1 LLILIYEFLIADLLK
16 AIHFQLPPWG
26 HSADSH
32 LSLWT
37 RMKFSE
43 IFVYNF
49 IINPKDSVV
58 ILFHRQIN
66 TLCSP
71 CCAAFPQEPSC
82 AHLEPLLCSSQPL
95 LCCIPREPSLC
106 SHIVVLTT
114 ALLHQQSRPNYDYGV
129 SDFSAGVRTTFIH
142 VILWEERL
150 PNALRDVYGS
160 LLSLHTRS
168 GFYSFDL
175 MNSELFTLL
184 KHLI

>member
-1 LLILIYEFLIADLLK
+1 MSYCTVCIVFFSLVCRYVFFQENILLILIYEFLIADLLK
-16 AIHFQLPPWG
+16 AIHFPLPSWG

-37 RMKFSE
+37 LMKFSE

-71 CCAAFPQEPSC
+71 CCAAFSQETSC

-106 SHIVVLTT
+106 SHIVVLT
-114 ALLHQQSRPNYDYGV
+114 GV
-129 SDFSAGVRTTFIH
+129 
-142 VILWEERL
+142 
-150 PNALRDVYGS
+150 PPP
-160 LLSLHTRS
+160 
-168 GFYSFDL
+168 
-175 MNSELFTLL
+175 
-184 KHLI
+184 